1 MGNSSRKIPEINAGS
16 MADIAFLLLIFFLV
30 TTTMDTDKGIAIVL
44 PPLTPPDQIQ
54 QTPEKER
61 NVLEILINSRDDL
74 LVEGERVRITD
85 LTELTTTFLTNNG
98 ADPRYSDS
106 PQKAIV
112 SLKNDR
118 GTSYSIY
125 IKVQNELK
133 RAYNELRDKEASI
146 RYNKNYEDLSPTEQK
161 VVKEMYPIKVSEA
174 EPVNIEGSN

>member
-1 MGNSSRKIPEINAGS
+1 MARRGNGEINAGS

-54 QTPEKER
+54 HTPEKER
-61 NVLEILINSRDDL
+61 NVLEVLINANDQL
-74 LVEGERVRITD
+74 LVEGQRLRITE

-98 ADPRYSDS
+98 RDPRYSDS

-118 GTSYSIY
+118 GTSYGIY
-125 IKVQNELK
+125 VKVQNELK
-133 RAYNELRDKEASI
+133 RAYNQLRNDEANARFGVNYDDLTKTKQKEIAEI
-146 RYNKNYEDLSPTEQK
+146 
-161 VVKEMYPIKVSEA
+161 YPIKVSEA
-174 EPVNIEGSN
+174 EPANVEGN